1 MLTSSS
7 MTFWS
12 KLTDLVKN
20 PRRRFKNIP
29 VKEGMIV
36 VDYGFGPGRF
46 TLLTAKLVGPK
57 GKVFAVDIQPLAMS
71 MIKKKA
77 ARLSLTNI
85 ETI

>member
-1 MLTSSS
+1 M
-7 MTFWS
+7 
-12 KLTDLVKN
+12 
-20 PRRRFKNIP
+20 
-29 VKEGMIV
+29 

-57 GKVFAVDIQPLAMS
+57 GKVFAVDIQPLDMS